1 MVPTTLSL
9 TSVILLA
16 RAPRLGRVKT
26 RLAADVGDQRALE
39 IYRRLGSGVVRQIAP
54 VASITVWFDPPDA
67 LDEMRAWLGDCTY
80 RPQPEGDLGVRLA
93 HAFAEHFANNPGEP
107 AVAVGTD
114 APGVD
119 AGVIAEASRALRG
132 AEVVI
137 GPASDGGYYL
147 IGRARF
153 HGDLFVGIPWGT
165 ERVFETTAAASAA
178 VGVDPVIMR
187 ELRDVDRA
195 ADLPVLDERSP

>member
-1 MVPTTLSL
+1 MVPTTSRL

-39 IYRRLGSGVVRQIAP
+39 IYRRLGLRVVRQIAP
-54 VASITVWFDPPDA
+54 VASITVWFEPPDA

-80 RPQPEGDLGVRLA
+80 RPQPEGDLGTRLA

-119 AGVIAEASRALRG
+119 AGVIADASRALCG
-132 AEVVI
+132 AEIVI

-147 IGRARF
+147 IGLTRF
-153 HGDLFVGIPWGT
+153 HGELFVGIPWGT

-178 VGVDPVIMR
+178 VGVAPVILR
-187 ELRDVDRA
+187 ELRDVDRV
-195 ADLPVLDERSP
+195 ADLPVLDGGSP

>member
-1 MVPTTLSL
+1 MVPTTSSL
-9 TSVILLA
+9 TPVILLA

-39 IYRRLGSGVVRQIAP
+39 IYRRLGSRVVRQIEP

-67 LDEMRAWLGDCTY
+67 LDEMRAWLGDCIY

-93 HAFAEHFANNPGEP
+93 HAFAEHFASNPGEP
-107 AVAVGTD
+107 AVAIGTD

-119 AGVIAEASRALRG
+119 AGVIAEASGALRG

-147 IGRARF
+147 IGLARS

-165 ERVFETTAAASAA
+165 QRVFEMTAAASAA
-178 VGVDPVIMR
+178 VGLDPVILG
-187 ELRDVDRA
+187 ELRDVDRVS
-195 ADLPVLDERSP
+195 DLPALDGRSP

>member
-1 MVPTTLSL
+1 MVPTTSSL
-9 TSVILLA
+9 ISVILLA

-39 IYRRLGSGVVRQIAP
+39 IYRRLGSCVVRQIAS

-67 LDEMRAWLGDCTY
+67 LDEMHAWLGDCTY
-80 RPQPEGDLGVRLA
+80 RPQPEGDLGVRLGQ
-93 HAFAEHFANNPGEP
+93 AFSAHFANNPGEP

-119 AGVIAEASRALRG
+119 AGVIAQASCALRG

-147 IGRARF
+147 IGLARF
-153 HGDLFVGIPWGT
+153 HGDLFEGIPWGT
-165 ERVFETTAAASAA
+165 ERVFEATAAASAT
-178 VGVDPVIMR
+178 VGVDPVILG
-187 ELRDVDRA
+187 ELRDVDRV

>member
-1 MVPTTLSL
+1 MVPTTSSL

-39 IYRRLGSGVVRQIAP
+39 IYRRLGSRVVNQIAP

-93 HAFAEHFANNPGEP
+93 HAFVQHFANNPGEP

-119 AGVIAEASRALRG
+119 AGVIVEASRALRG

-147 IGRARF
+147 IGLARF
-153 HGDLFVGIPWGT
+153 YGDLFVGIPWGT
-165 ERVFETTAAASAA
+165 ERVFKTTAAASAA
-178 VGVDPVIMR
+178 AGVDPMILP

-195 ADLPVLDERSP
+195 ADLCVLDGPSP